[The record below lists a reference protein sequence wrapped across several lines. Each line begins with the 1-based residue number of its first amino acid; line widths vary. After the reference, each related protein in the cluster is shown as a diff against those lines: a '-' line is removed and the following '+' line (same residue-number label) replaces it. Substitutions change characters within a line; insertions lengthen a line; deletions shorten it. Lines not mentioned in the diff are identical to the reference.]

1 MDWDINFLL
10 VDPLVGLF
18 GIVLGVT
25 VSSPLILLYTVVYSG
40 EEVVRCEVVR
50 YEVVRL

>member
-1 MDWDINFLL
+1 MDFVGFGFFANGVDWDINFLL

-25 VSSPLILLYTVVYSG
+25 VLTTFLA
-40 EEVVRCEVVR
+40 
-50 YEVVRL
+50 